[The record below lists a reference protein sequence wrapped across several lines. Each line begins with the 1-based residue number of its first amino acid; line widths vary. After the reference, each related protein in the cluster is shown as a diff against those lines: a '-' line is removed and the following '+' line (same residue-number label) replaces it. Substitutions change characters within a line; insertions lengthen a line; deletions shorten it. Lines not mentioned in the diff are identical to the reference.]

1 VNAVLGAVLAGGSGA
16 RMGRAK
22 ATLELAGRP
31 LICYPLAALIEAR
44 LETVVVAKR
53 GSELPD
59 LPVPLVLEPDE
70 PAHPLCGIVA
80 ALRYADGRSVLAC
93 GCDMPFVSSALV
105 ERIASTDGAL
115 VLPSMGGRLHPLLA
129 RYGPAL
135 LDPLERALEERRPL
149 QETAAQLGPVILDE
163 RRLAAY
169 GDPERLLFNV
179 NTPPDLARAEDLHRA
194 GGS

>member
-1 VNAVLGAVLAGGSGA
+1 MNAVLGAVLAGGAGA

-31 LICYPLAALIEAR
+31 LISYPLAALIEAR
-44 LETVVVAKR
+44 LETVVVAK
-53 GSELPD
+53 GESELPE
-59 LPVPLVLEPDE
+59 LPVPLLLEPEE

-80 ALRYADGRSVLAC
+80 ALRHADGRSVLAC
-93 GCDMPFVSSALV
+93 GCDMPFVSSVLV

-135 LDPLERALEERRPL
+135 LDPLQRALEEERPL
-149 QETAAQLGPVILDE
+149 QETAAQLGPVVLDE
-163 RRLAAY
+163 RDLAAY
-169 GDPERLLFNV
+169 GDPEQLLFNV
-179 NTPPDLARAEDLHRA
+179 NTPRDLARAEGLFRA
-194 GGS
+194 GAS